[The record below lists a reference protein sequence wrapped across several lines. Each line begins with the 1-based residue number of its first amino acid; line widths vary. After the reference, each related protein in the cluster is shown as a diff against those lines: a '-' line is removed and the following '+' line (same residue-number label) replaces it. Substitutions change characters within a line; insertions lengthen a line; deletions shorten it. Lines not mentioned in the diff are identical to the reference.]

1 MAKTA
6 KDYLAEANALIPAI
20 DVAAAKQLVGDPE
33 VIFLDVREPPELGQT
48 GRIPGA
54 LHIPRGLL
62 EFQADPGSPAF
73 NQQLDQSKKIVINCA
88 SGGRSALAG
97 KTLREM
103 GYTNVHNLTGGMTAW
118 LQGGGPVEKK

>member
-6 KDYLAEANALIPAI
+6 KDYLEEANALVPAI
-20 DVAAAKQLVGDPE
+20 DAAAARKLVGDPN
-33 VIFLDVREPPELGQT
+33 VIFLDVREPPELSQT

-73 NQQLDQSKKIVINCA
+73 NPHLNQTTKIIINCA

-97 KTLREM
+97 KTLQEM
-103 GYTNVHNLTGGMTAW
+103 GYVNVYNLTGGMTAW
-118 LQGGGPVEKK
+118 LQGGGPVEKT